1 MTPRSLTLTGLPGV
15 PLVAPGDDLAALV
28 LDALARAGET
38 LADGDTIA
46 VSQKIVSKAE
56 GRIVELREVAVSD
69 AARRLAA
76 ETEKDARLVEL
87 ILRESVRIVRTR
99 PGLIIAETRHG
110 IVLANAGIDAS
121 NVAQAGGADTS
132 VLLLPEDP
140 DGSAARLREA
150 IRDRAGVDSG
160 IVVCDSLGRAWRN
173 GTVGTALGAS
183 GLPALLDLRGA
194 PDLHGRAL
202 RVSEIGLADSIAAA
216 ATLVMGEA
224 GEGCPVVL
232 VRGAFLPR
240 GEGRAADLV
249 RPAELDLFR

>member
-1 MTPRSLTLTGLPGV
+1 MTPRSLTLTGLPGI
-15 PLVAPGDDLAALV
+15 PMVAPGDDLAALV
-28 LDALARAGET
+28 LDALARTGQA
-38 LADGDTIA
+38 LAEGDIIA

-56 GRIVELREVAVSD
+56 GRTVDLREVGVSQE
-69 AARRLAA
+69 ARRLAA
-76 ETEKDARLVEL
+76 ETGKDARLVEL

-121 NVAQAGGADTS
+121 NIAQGDDAETR

-140 DGSAARLREA
+140 DGSAARLRDA
-150 IRDRAGVDSG
+150 IRERAGVGAG

-194 PDLHGRAL
+194 PDLYGRAL
-202 RVSEIGLADSIAAA
+202 RVSEVGLADSIAAA

-224 GEGCPVVL
+224 AEGCPVVL